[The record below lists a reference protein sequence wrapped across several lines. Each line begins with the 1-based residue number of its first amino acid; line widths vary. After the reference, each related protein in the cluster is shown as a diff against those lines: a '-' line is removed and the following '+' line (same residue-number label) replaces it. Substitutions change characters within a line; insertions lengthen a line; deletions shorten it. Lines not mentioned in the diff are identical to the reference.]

1 MLRRAA
7 FKLPTGVPF
16 GATAPMPPERARRH
30 LDDDVAKLSTGE
42 FPNAS
47 ESVSQSR
54 AVPSLPR
61 LISDQLD
68 LRIHSG
74 KLELPILPEAAAL
87 LFSMSRDEDFDPHR
101 LESIVRRDAAMAAH
115 LLRIANSA
123 LFAPRIPIV
132 SLRQAISRVGILE
145 IRKIALLFTCET
157 RVFRVRGWETEVRK
171 LFVHSLACGLFGQH
185 IAKLAHMNAEEA
197 FLAGLLH
204 DIGAPV
210 LLQTLVDLQRETRC
224 AAQRAAVK
232 RAVYERHA
240 RAGSDL
246 ARSWAL
252 SSQLVEII
260 AFHHVPLSGQVSEK
274 SAALVHLADDLARQL
289 FEDQIEQD
297 QPVASEAVLD
307 ALGLTPTDMSTLVA
321 KGRDVLVTT
330 RTLA

>member
-1 MLRRAA
+1 
-7 FKLPTGVPF
+7 
-16 GATAPMPPERARRH
+16 MPLERARAH
-30 LDDDVAKLSTGE
+30 LDEISNTSAG
-42 FPNAS
+42 
-47 ESVSQSR
+47 VSQSR
-54 AVPSLPR
+54 AVPSLPHVLR
-61 LISDQLD
+61 DQLD
-68 LRIHSG
+68 LRIQGG

-87 LFSMSRDEDFDPHR
+87 LFSMSKDDDFDPQQ

-123 LFAPRIPIV
+123 LFAPRIPII
-132 SLRQAISRVGILE
+132 SLRQAISRVGIFE

-185 IAKLAHMNAEEA
+185 IAKLAHMNGEEA

-210 LLQTLVDLQRETRC
+210 LLQALVDLQRETRC

-246 ARSWAL
+246 ARSWSL
-252 SSQLVEII
+252 SSRLVEII
-260 AFHHVPLSGQVSEK
+260 GFHHAPLSHQLTEK

-289 FEDQIEQD
+289 FEDQVEQD
-297 QPVASEAVLD
+297 QPVAGEAVLD
-307 ALGLTPTDMSTLVA
+307 ALELTPTDMNTLLA
-321 KGRDVLVTT
+321 KGRDVLVAT
-330 RTLA
+330 RALA